1 MPTCLR
7 ARVVDVPTCLR
18 ASVVDVLSC
27 LRVNVPINANFSLR
41 ATLPI
46 NVLMFHTACQWSN
59 VACQRAKRRASFS
72 NWLSSIPKNARVFQ
86 TLLLRNAKGNF
97 YILYFII
104 IKKKSICIFI
114 IHKHCIILHSYTSC
128 HNKQKCVEF
137 LFFIIFSRN
146 ENIKRPGFYT
156 LQVTRVLSNFP

>member
-1 MPTCLR
+1 MLYIPTCLR

-18 ASVVDVLSC
+18 ASVVDVPSC

-59 VACQRAKRRASFS
+59 VACQRAKQRASFS

-86 TLLLRNAKGNF
+86 TFLYEMLREISILYHYKKKNLYVYLS
-97 YILYFII
+97 YINTVLYFIPILLVI
-104 IKKKSICIFI
+104 IKKKVWNFYF
-114 IHKHCIILHSYTSC
+114 L
-128 HNKQKCVEF
+128 
-137 LFFIIFSRN
+137 LFFLEMKI
-146 ENIKRPGFYT
+146 
-156 LQVTRVLSNFP
+156 